1 MNNIHVYLHRRL
13 DNNTIFYVGIGSKYR
28 VYNKLNRSLFWK
40 RIVNKVGF
48 SIDILYNNLT
58 WEEAAKIEKELILKY
73 GRINI
78 GTGILCNLTDG
89 GEGTLGRVVSQ
100 ETRLKISNSN
110 IGRKVSKET
119 IKNLSISHLGNT
131 LTKESINKRTL
142 TMIDSDKYKKGSS
155 QFKGVSW
162 CKKKRKWRA
171 TIHMNSKCI
180 HIGYFSDE
188 TVAYEEYLKLLNI
201 KKEQLLNK
209 EL

>member
-13 DNNTIFYVGIGSKYR
+13 DTNAIFYVGIGSKYR
-28 VYNKLNRSLFWK
+28 TYNKLNRSLFWK

-58 WEEAAKIEKELILKY
+58 WEEAAKIEKELILEY

-89 GEGTLGRVVSQ
+89 GEGTLGRIVSE
-100 ETRLKISNSN
+100 ETRLKISKSN
-110 IGRKVSKET
+110 IGRKVSKEG
-119 IKNLSISHLGNT
+119 IENCRKAHLGNT
-131 LTKESINKRTL
+131 LTKKSIDKRTL
-142 TMIDSDKYKKGSS
+142 TMIDSDKYKQGTSKY
-155 QFKGVSW
+155 KGVSW
-162 CKKKRKWRA
+162 CKRKKKWRA

-188 TVAYEEYLKLLNI
+188 HIAYEEYLKLLNI
-201 KKEQLLNK
+201 KKEYLLNK
-209 EL
+209 GT